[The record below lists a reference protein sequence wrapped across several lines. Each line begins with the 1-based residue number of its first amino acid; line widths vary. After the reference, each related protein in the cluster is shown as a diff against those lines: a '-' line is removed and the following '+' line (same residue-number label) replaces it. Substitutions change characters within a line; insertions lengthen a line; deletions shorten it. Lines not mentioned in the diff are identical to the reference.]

1 MVEPQTT
8 PQNPTQAQNP
18 SKTETVKI
26 RFVMKPELRHV
37 VTSSGYAYMS
47 AVILIKSY
55 VTLNGKEIEFDSAT
69 VARDFYPMSDEKE
82 VDLLVKEVAEIKE
95 RMIAGINGLLKLR
108 EKLLATLKQYGEVE
122 EYF

>member
-1 MVEPQTT
+1 MVESQSQTQSQT
-8 PQNPTQAQNP
+8 QNQNTT
-18 SKTETVKI
+18 KTEKISI

-37 VTSSGYAYMS
+37 ITSSGYAYMS
-47 AVILIKSY
+47 AVVLIKSY
-55 VTLNGKEIEFDSAT
+55 LTLNGKEIEFDSAT
-69 VARDFYPMSDEKE
+69 VARDFYPISNEKE
-82 VDLLVKEVAEIKE
+82 VDLFVKEVAEIKE